1 MTYDNKVYN
10 VFLDKNGEEQ
20 RRYVGD
26 IRDVRSFKVKD
37 LGGISVERLQRASKG
52 RFDGTVTAFPDDKYA
67 IPLPPNTPLYKNK
80 VCRECLAHVHIPS
93 QRPILRRFFRA
104 D

>member
-1 MTYDNKVYN
+1 MVLSARQVTWDNKVYN

-26 IRDVRSFKVKD
+26 IRDVRTFRVKD

-52 RFDGTVTAFPDDKYA
+52 RFDGSLTAFPDDNYDL
-67 IPLPPNTPLYKNK
+67 PLPPNTPLYQRK
-80 VCRECLAHVHIPS
+80 VGCK
-93 QRPILRRFFRA
+93 
-104 D
+104 

>member
-1 MTYDNKVYN
+1 MTWDNKVYN

-26 IRDVRSFKVKD
+26 IRDVRSFRVKD

-52 RFDGTVTAFPDDKYA
+52 RFDGTVTAFPDDNND

-80 VCRECLAHVHIPS
+80 VCPS
-93 QRPILRRFFRA
+93 RWRTIKMQRGRPCNCVCH
-104 D
+104 